1 MSIIS
6 IRRQTCNNAY
16 DKYQV
21 IVSPRTFLHSLNNQT
36 NSLKSNIEGDRK
48 GEKEQIS
55 TL

>member
-16 DKYQV
+16 DKYKV